1 MPKSPNAEFLYRAS
15 DRFVQAALR
24 KDDSLFTPGTP
35 VWSAEHLKDLSAR
48 FLGQPDTGDRAF
60 EEKLTDQLR
69 GAPPSVTQLSAEI
82 IFVYLLIVH
91 HNMVIWGTS
100 QV

>member
-1 MPKSPNAEFLYRAS
+1 MPKSPHREALYLAS
-15 DRFVQAALR
+15 ERFVEAALR
-24 KDDSLFTPGTP
+24 NDDSLFTPGTP

-69 GAPPSVTQLSAEI
+69 GGSRTP
-82 IFVYLLIVH
+82 
-91 HNMVIWGTS
+91 
-100 QV
+100 